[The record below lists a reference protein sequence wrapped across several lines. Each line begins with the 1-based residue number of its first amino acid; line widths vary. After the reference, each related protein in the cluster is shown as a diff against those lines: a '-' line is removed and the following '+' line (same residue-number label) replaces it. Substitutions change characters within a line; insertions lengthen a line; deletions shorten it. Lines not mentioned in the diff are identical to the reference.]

1 RLLITAAVTDLG
13 RMEWRGTAYDT
24 EEVTLSQDLF
34 GASDMAVDA
43 DGWLDGAVDFLTAD
57 AWFLGGKDTVMVQRM
72 APTVALGA
80 AFRPWSPLVFAG
92 NVTGTHMDAFG
103 NDGMGW
109 GLTMGLQV
117 LQSLCLET
125 GIVQNRNE
133 SRTMPVALRLVT
145 KGGWEMGLR
154 MDDVS
159 SLWQESHAAFSG
171 QWCFMRW
178 HIGAL

>member
-1 RLLITAAVTDLG
+1 
-13 RMEWRGTAYDT
+13 
-24 EEVTLSQDLF
+24 
-34 GASDMAVDA
+34 
-43 DGWLDGAVDFLTAD
+43 
-57 AWFLGGKDTVMVQRM
+57 M

-117 LQSLCLET
+117 LQSLYLET

-154 MDDVS
+154 MDDV
-159 SLWQESHAAFSG
+159 FPCG
-171 QWCFMRW
+171 KNPMRPCPAN
-178 HIGAL
+178 GASCDGTLVRCDIFAV